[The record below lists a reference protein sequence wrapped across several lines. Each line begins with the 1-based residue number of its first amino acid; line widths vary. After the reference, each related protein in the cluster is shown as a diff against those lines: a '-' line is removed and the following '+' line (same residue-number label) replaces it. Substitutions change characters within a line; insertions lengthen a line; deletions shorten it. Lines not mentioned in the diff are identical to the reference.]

1 MKTREGRLINARFAN
16 LECNMIRCE
25 FKDYE
30 RPEGDNLSVQMH
42 HYNPEN
48 KFVKQILA
56 EYTEE
61 DLERNYVQFSKMET
75 LRKQMFEKFVERF
88 DEIIDYL
95 DSGTPAQEVVEKEI
109 TLQSIRDLGN
119 NSEAFFKLKLY
130 FFKNHFKNISGA
142 DVKIPSLYILGK
154 FDKYVPPSSVR
165 HHFSQIPRS
174 VPKEITEFPLDHY
187 ALWDAEFVGKIAQEI
202 GVFFDKN

>member
-119 NSEAFFKLKLY
+119 NSEAFFKLKLEI
-130 FFKNHFKNISGA
+130 FELEEVKASKNRQWKA
-142 DVKIPSLYILGK
+142 AMRKATTTLELLGLLHE
-154 FDKYVPPSSVR
+154 V
-165 HHFSQIPRS
+165 
-174 VPKEITEFPLDHY
+174 Y
-187 ALWDAEFVGKIAQEI
+187 ATLENEEGERQD
-202 GVFFDKN
+202 